1 MTARWVYC
9 AVLISIG
16 LSSTPVS
23 ATDPR
28 AGEPVLI
35 ADEALDSLTA
45 GAIFVDSF
53 ADARAFGPFATT
65 FTSNFIQTYSL
76 PNYQFGSVNSAAW
89 GAGQMVQVQTSANA
103 FAGPP
108 STTAPTGFP
117 VSASAVSNVYLFIFG
132 PGR

>member
-23 ATDPR
+23 AADAR
-28 AGEPVLI
+28 AGDAVLI
-35 ADEALDSLTA
+35 PDEVLDSLTA

-65 FTSNFIQTYSL
+65 FTSNFVQTYSL
-76 PNYQFGSVNSAAW
+76 PNYQFGSANNSAWAS
-89 GAGQMVQVQTSANA
+89 GQMVQVQASANA
-103 FAGPP
+103 VAASSP
-108 STTAPTGFP
+108 TASYSGFP
-117 VSASAVSNVYLFIFG
+117 VSATAVSNVYVFIFG
-132 PGR
+132 PNR